1 MLGGVPGQPS
11 QAVECGVENQKSRA
25 GFNNLRG
32 DLQKVTFQ
40 KTMYYPPHAHM
51 SRGYKA
57 NWFAKGGSS
66 TEVSVSKCHLL
77 EYITV
82 EQLLLLLHLLKGRM
96 CSKINSVLNINL
108 MIEIENLRT

>member
-25 GFNNLRG
+25 GFNNLRV

-66 TEVSVSKCHLL
+66 TEVVIRNQMPSLGIYHRRAASSLASPAQRKDVFK
-77 EYITV
+77 
-82 EQLLLLLHLLKGRM
+82 
-96 CSKINSVLNINL
+96 N
-108 MIEIENLRT
+108 